1 MNPTHRKGEK
11 IQPWKHKEKINLSRQ
26 IDEQMRSHLEL
37 NTTKI
42 TKWKGLLY
50 LSIII
55 LNINGLNSSIKRH
68 RLADFLKSKP
78 QPFLA
83 YKKHTSLIKTNTDWK
98 WKDGKRFS
106 IQTQLQSKPTILIS
120 DKADFL
126 HFIRPHGIK
135 QTISNKR
142 NYRKYLNT
150 WKLSNSLLNDQWSLK
165 K

>member
-37 NTTKI
+37 NTT
-42 TKWKGLLY
+42 
-50 LSIII
+50 
-55 LNINGLNSSIKRH
+55 IKRH

-126 HFIRPHGIK
+126 HFIRPHEIK